1 MTYINEGDF
10 KKLWNNAIISLDT
23 SALLFIQECDFELA
37 KYVMDT
43 LLFVSERIWIPFHV
57 AKVEMNIKYKVQ
69 RTGAIGR
76 LQKFNKR
83 LDDSLG
89 NINKNLNKM
98 SRELKEEGHDQL
110 AEVIA
115 DIDVNKFMY
124 EMITNFKQKLDQST
138 EDNRLF
144 LKSELVKTFQ
154 DYVRSKT
161 HPSFT
166 VKEIAQ
172 IKVDGIRR
180 FEKKIPP
187 GYCDYLEKEDNKFG
201 DLIVWKEL
209 LKKSVSDS
217 RPILFITRD
226 KKEDW
231 FHKNSDH
238 EITSVREELI
248 QEAKAYNAQVHIIY
262 FNDFIRMSDSVVSRN
277 IEDLINKLET
287 EDSLLEQIEGYLNEN
302 MYGALQEEL
311 TDIGRS
317 EYNSDFIEMDVIESI
332 KILEKSYEVLGDN
345 VIMNC
350 RVSFQ
355 ASLTHNYH
363 VDSREPYIELPGSMD
378 CEVDAIFNYDVFSGE
393 HNEHIKIIDFRS
405 IEIEFEN
412 IELIGSTNPFGI
424 DDDDEQEKESYYEE
438 TIDMEQQ
445 EEGYQRYLD
454 EQAARED
461 YLSDDESNRAEE
473 EYERQQEAQAFWKER
488 HYEDD
493 FEK

>member
-1 MTYINEGDF
+1 
-10 KKLWNNAIISLDT
+10 
-23 SALLFIQECDFELA
+23 
-37 KYVMDT
+37 
-43 LLFVSERIWIPFHV
+43 
-57 AKVEMNIKYKVQ
+57 
-69 RTGAIGR
+69 
-76 LQKFNKR
+76 
-83 LDDSLG
+83 
-89 NINKNLNKM
+89 
-98 SRELKEEGHDQL
+98 
-110 AEVIA
+110 
-115 DIDVNKFMY
+115 
-124 EMITNFKQKLDQST
+124 
-138 EDNRLF
+138 
-144 LKSELVKTFQ
+144 
-154 DYVRSKT
+154 
-161 HPSFT
+161 
-166 VKEIAQ
+166 
-172 IKVDGIRR
+172 
-180 FEKKIPP
+180 
-187 GYCDYLEKEDNKFG
+187 
-201 DLIVWKEL
+201 
-209 LKKSVSDS
+209 
-217 RPILFITRD
+217 
-226 KKEDW
+226 
-231 FHKNSDH
+231 
-238 EITSVREELI
+238 
-248 QEAKAYNAQVHIIY
+248 
-262 FNDFIRMSDSVVSRN
+262 

-405 IEIEFEN
+405 IEIGFEN

-461 YLSDDESNRAEE
+461 YLSDDESNRA
-473 EYERQQEAQAFWKER
+473 
-488 HYEDD
+488 
-493 FEK
+493 